1 MFVKVNNKVTSKT
14 SLTSFCCL
22 YLLTL
27 NIICS
32 FLVSLLHFWA
42 GKCLLGTLILFKL
55 SWGQFLWIETGNLCY
70 VINVNPEAT
79 HHLTPQKISPSP
91 WKSTRKTD
99 EIVQSLQLRQRTDYQ
114 IGTSV
119 SDCLGFSLMTLKM
132 FLYVFIFFEVVMHA
146 TFTLSRWWS
155 FLITKFLV
163 PTRQLH
169 A

>member
-79 HHLTPQKISPSP
+79 HHLSYPTKNFSKSMKKHQKNRWNCS
-91 WKSTRKTD
+91 KSAIKTKD
-99 EIVQSLQLRQRTDYQ
+99 WL
-114 IGTSV
+114 
-119 SDCLGFSLMTLKM
+119 SDWNYCKRLSWILINDFED
-132 FLYVFIFFEVVMHA
+132 VFVCVYFFWSCNACHLHVIQMVK
-146 TFTLSRWWS
+146 LSN
-155 FLITKFLV
+155 
-163 PTRQLH
+163 H
-169 A
+169 

>member
-1 MFVKVNNKVTSKT
+1 M
-14 SLTSFCCL
+14 
-22 YLLTL
+22 
-27 NIICS
+27 
-32 FLVSLLHFWA
+32 SLLHFWA
-42 GKCLLGTLILFKL
+42 GKCLLGNLILFKL
-55 SWGQFLWIETGNLCY
+55 TCGQFLWIETGNLCY

-79 HHLTPQKISPSP
+79 HNLSYPQKISRSP
-91 WKSTRKTD
+91 WKSAWKTG
-99 EIVQSLQLRQRTDYQ
+99 EIVQSLELRPRTDYQ
-114 IGTSV
+114 IGTNV